1 MKRKKKWN
9 KENRLKLKDI
19 KCSEKSKQD
28 KHKITSQHIS
38 GKLLKYLSKQ
48 KKKTQSARIQPWDGS
63 GKLEKEI
70 YSQTL
75 EINQME
81 TFKI

>member
-28 KHKITSQHIS
+28 KHKITSQYIS

-48 KKKTQSARIQPWDGS
+48 KKNPKCQNSAMGWEWET
-63 GKLEKEI
+63 GKRDILTNTRNK
-70 YSQTL
+70 L
-75 EINQME
+75 NGD
-81 TFKI
+81 F